1 MLAVAMEQKN
11 KIHPHKF
18 TLWVGIGSILMMF
31 AGLTSAYIIKR
42 NQVNWETFV
51 LPSVFWW
58 STGAIVASSLTL
70 AVALRSF
77 KERLIQRYRMLLIS
91 TLALGLLFIALQ
103 IIGFSQLWVQGIT
116 FTASVSYSFLYTIVG
131 LHALHVLGGIIVLMV
146 MVARAYSSKIRN
158 YSVVPVELI
167 STYWHF
173 VDILW
178 IYLLVFLI
186 FIR

>member
-1 MLAVAMEQKN
+1 MLAGAMEQKN

-42 NQVNWETFV
+42 NQVNWETFE
-51 LPSVFWW
+51 LPVAFWW
-58 STGAIVASSLTL
+58 STGAILASSITL
-70 AVALRSF
+70 FLALRSF
-77 KERLIQRYRMLLIS
+77 KERQVHRYRMLLIS
-91 TLALGLLFIALQ
+91 TLVLGLLFIVLQ
-103 IIGFSQLWVQGIT
+103 IVGFANIWAQGIT
-116 FTASVSYSFLYTIVG
+116 FTGSVSYSFLYTIVG
-131 LHALHVLGGIIVLMV
+131 LHALHVLGGIIALIV
-146 MVARAYSSKIRN
+146 MLFKAYSAKVRN

-167 STYWHF
+167 NTYWHF

-178 IYLLVFLI
+178 IYLLAFLI

>member
-1 MLAVAMEQKN
+1 MIAAAMEQKN

-42 NQVNWETFV
+42 NQVNWQTFE
-51 LPSVFWW
+51 LPVAFWW
-58 STGAIVASSLTL
+58 STAVILASSLTIFL
-70 AVALRSF
+70 ALRSF
-77 KERLIQRYRMLLIS
+77 KERLIHRYRMFMIT
-91 TLALGLLFIALQ
+91 TLVLGLLFIVLQ
-103 IIGFSQLWVQGIT
+103 VIGFSRIWAQGIS
-116 FTASVSYSFLYTIVG
+116 FTGSVSYSFLYVIVG
-131 LHALHVLGGIIVLMV
+131 LHALHVLGGIIALIV
-146 MVARAYSSKIRN
+146 MLAKAYSGRVRN

-167 STYWHF
+167 SIYWHF

-178 IYLLVFLI
+178 LYLLAFLI